1 MMWKRFQR
9 AIWVVLAVCAGGIF
23 LLCMVSGRGYM
34 LVFGRVDDVA
44 ITWTLIVIFL
54 LTLAVWGDGAIV
66 VFTRGWERIIF
77 LVFTLAAEGL
87 AMLVVLFFTLYFYTG
102 FQYIPL
108 YNPTGE
114 VGLVVR
120 QESWLFSCW
129 GQFYLPAGPCLLRRT
144 GVTYAAHDLW
154 PFHDGYYEIQWT
166 EESIVVHYNT
176 GMGEWETCTV
186 PLD

>member
-1 MMWKRFQR
+1 
-9 AIWVVLAVCAGGIF
+9 
-23 LLCMVSGRGYM
+23 MVRH
-34 LVFGRVDDVA
+34 
-44 ITWTLIVIFL
+44 
-54 LTLAVWGDGAIV
+54 
-66 VFTRGWERIIF
+66 
-77 LVFTLAAEGL
+77 
-87 AMLVVLFFTLYFYTG
+87 
-102 FQYIPL
+102 
-108 YNPTGE
+108 
-114 VGLVVR
+114 
-120 QESWLFSCW
+120 ESWLFDCW

>member
-1 MMWKRFQR
+1 M
-9 AIWVVLAVCAGGIF
+9 A
-23 LLCMVSGRGYM
+23 
-34 LVFGRVDDVA
+34 
-44 ITWTLIVIFL
+44 
-54 LTLAVWGDGAIV
+54 
-66 VFTRGWERIIF
+66 FTRGWERVVFLIF
-77 LVFTLAAEGL
+77 VLAAEGL
-87 AMLVVLFFTLYFYTG
+87 LLLTVLFFSFYFYT
-102 FQYIPL
+102 
-108 YNPTGE
+108 NPTYYPIYDPDGE

-120 QESWLFSCW
+120 HESWLFNCW